1 VDCEEQLNQLKLEIE
16 IAEIQDFKNLKEKKP
31 KENEIKIKKRF
42 VKKRKIDESMKKL
55 GQYLPSEL
63 FEKLKA
69 I

>member
-1 VDCEEQLNQLKLEIE
+1 
-16 IAEIQDFKNLKEKKP
+16 LKEKKP

-42 VKKRKIDESMKKL
+42 IKKRKIDENMKKL
-55 GQYLPSEL
+55 GQYLPTEL